1 MISMA
6 WLNKHD
12 WHHFVLDFFRFPSC
26 HRMIWLKLLGPKR
39 SKIWSTHSEVASTL
53 GKRSKGMPR
62 GGTSERVSAPS
73 ERFQWRRHRAWA
85 PPILDGCQISW
96 YLQWILGVFL
106 EDNPAYFWIPVD
118 FPCWSW
124 YFRLKSCILVV
135 FLTLCHAIC
144 SLCCKCCC
152 LWPRLCLCSC
162 FWWGFTWVNLGLV
175 QGLFGVGLGFWLG
188 LLRGWFQ
195 DMSGRFGIF

>member
-12 WHHFVLDFFRFPSC
+12 WHHFVLDFLRFPSW

-73 ERFQWRRHRAWA
+73 ERFQGRRHRAWA
-85 PPILDGCQISW
+85 PPSLDGCQISW

-124 YFRLKSCILVV
+124 YFWLKSCILVV

-162 FWWGFTWVNLGLV
+162 FWWGIYLGE
-175 QGLFGVGLGFWLG
+175 FRVGSRFIW
-188 LLRGWFQ
+188 GWFRLLIGVT
-195 DMSGRFGIF
+195 SGLISGYVRSVWDL